1 MRGEHPWYYGRIVS
15 LTVLCAAP
23 DSSLN
28 SDSIQFK
35 EPLLATL
42 QNDLNLN
49 CQKSGS
55 RKLPVSEIQVV
66 LAPQLGVDNEP
77 IYFVVDC

>member
-1 MRGEHPWYYGRIVS
+1 MQGEHPWYYGWIVS

-42 QNDLNLN
+42 QNDLNLTVKRQVHAN
-49 CQKSGS
+49 FQSVKY
-55 RKLPVSEIQVV
+55 KL
-66 LAPQLGVDNEP
+66 
-77 IYFVVDC
+77 Y